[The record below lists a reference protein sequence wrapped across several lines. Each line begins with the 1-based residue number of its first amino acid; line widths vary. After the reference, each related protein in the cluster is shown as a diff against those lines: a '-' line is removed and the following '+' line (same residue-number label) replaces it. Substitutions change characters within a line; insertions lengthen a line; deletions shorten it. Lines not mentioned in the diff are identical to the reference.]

1 MSADH
6 LLHVAPENGWP
17 GLTLS
22 CLPAGDHY
30 CLTERECKCPCEMCT
45 GDEDHEP
52 DHWGCDRQEH
62 DYSFDGL
69 PPCETELDPDRCWT
83 RFIDAPIEECLVGE
97 FPKDGAPW
105 PVTVDYKGDGE
116 VEIRYVSPSEVAD
129 RD

>member
-1 MSADH
+1 MTADH

-17 GLTLS
+17 GLSLS
-22 CLPAGDHY
+22 CLPTCEHC
-30 CLTERECKCPCEMCT
+30 CLTERTCTCTCTCAMCT
-45 GDEDHEP
+45 GYDP

-69 PPCETELDPDRCWT
+69 PPCETEFNQAECWT
-83 RFIDAPIEECLVGE
+83 RYIDAPIEECLMGE

-105 PVTVDYKGDGE
+105 PVKVEYKGDGE
-116 VEIRYVSPSEVAD
+116 VEIRYVSTSEVAD